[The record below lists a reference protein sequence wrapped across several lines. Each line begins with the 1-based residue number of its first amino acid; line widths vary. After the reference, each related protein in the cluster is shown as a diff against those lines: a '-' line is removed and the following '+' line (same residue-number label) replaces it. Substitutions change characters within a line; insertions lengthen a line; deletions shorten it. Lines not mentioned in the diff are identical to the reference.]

1 MTILTDR
8 FDRALLYASQVHGG
22 QVRKGTTVPYVA
34 HLMAVAATV
43 MEYGGDEDQ
52 VVAALLHDAVEDQ
65 GGLARLADI
74 RSRFG
79 ARVADLVEG
88 CSDDLGNGS
97 DGHPRPPWRERKT
110 KHLDHLSSAP
120 QDVLLI
126 ALSDKTHNARSILRD
141 LRKQDVGEAIW
152 DRFGKP
158 KSETIWYYRSLAAAF
173 QERVPGQLA
182 NELNEIVESLSKD

>member
-1 MTILTDR
+1 
-8 FDRALLYASQVHGG
+8 
-22 QVRKGTTVPYVA
+22 
-34 HLMAVAATV
+34 
-43 MEYGGDEDQ
+43 
-52 VVAALLHDAVEDQ
+52 
-65 GGLARLADI
+65 
-74 RSRFG
+74 
-79 ARVADLVEG
+79 
-88 CSDDLGNGS
+88 
-97 DGHPRPPWRERKT
+97 
-110 KHLDHLSSAP
+110 
-120 QDVLLI
+120 LLI